1 MGRGTVA
8 AGDGGGALALRYRPL
23 RQPLC
28 GCHLPMASPQGG
40 LGWEA
45 WVRQTS
51 KVTVRK
57 ARGLRRVM
65 SPPEVLLW
73 QRLRLRPGG
82 VKFRRQHPGGVYVA
96 DFYAAEGRVIVE
108 VDGVVHDFRVERDGV
123 RDEWLRGQGFVVVRV
138 AAVDVLKDVEAVVDG
153 VVRVILASR

>member
-1 MGRGTVA
+1 M
-8 AGDGGGALALRYRPL
+8 ALCYRLL

-40 LGWEA
+40 LGWED

-51 KVTVRK
+51 KVTVRR
-57 ARGLRRVM
+57 ARGLRREM
-65 SPPEVLLW
+65 SLPEVMLW

-82 VKFRRQHPGGVYVA
+82 VKFRRQHPVGVYVA
-96 DFYAAEGRVIVE
+96 DFYAPEAKLIVE
-108 VDGVVHDFRVERDGV
+108 VDGVAHDARVERDLV

-138 AAVDVLKDVEAVVDG
+138 AAVDVLKDVDAVVDG
-153 VVRVILASR
+153 VVRLILASR